1 MVDTVTRPAAGG
13 TAAGPATPAT
23 AASIGA
29 RLDRMPITPTH
40 RSVTAV
46 IGVGLLFDTFEN
58 NLSGTI
64 AKVLQ
69 DDFAFGATQLKLV
82 LASAFIGQ
90 FIGSLV
96 LGKVAD
102 RYGRRR
108 AFLIN
113 LAIYS
118 GFSLLGAFSP
128 NAAWLIVTRFF
139 AGVGIG
145 AEQSLS
151 DCYLSDV
158 LPAKKRGRF
167 IAWAYTLAFCG
178 VPAVGFAALWLV
190 PLTPLGIDGWR
201 WLFVIGALGSAV
213 VWVLRRR
220 LIESPRWLA
229 TVGRE
234 DEADALVSRME
245 AEAPGGTPAAPAAVS
260 PAAPGAYA
268 GPGTAEKGAYAGPV
282 GAAMGATSESVGANG
297 GYAGSAGAAKEAY
310 AGVAGAAR
318 ESTAGPATA
327 AKWTTA
333 AKRTATAEEVAP
345 ATRLRDIFQ
354 PHLRRRTVMLWI
366 FCSLSTVGY
375 YGFGTLAPQI
385 LAAKGYGIVA
395 GIGFTAVCFL
405 GYPVGSALTVPI
417 IDRFDRKKLVAAS
430 AASMV
435 VAGLGFS
442 FAGTPA
448 LIMVFGFVYT
458 VCSNIFSN
466 VSHVYLAEQYPT
478 AIRAAASGAAYSLSK
493 LSAAALP
500 FVLLP
505 VLQSYGPGA
514 LFGVIAAVMA
524 ALATTVLSLGE
535 RTTGASVD
543 RAPTD

>member
-1 MVDTVTRPAAGG
+1 MTDTVTRPAAV
-13 TAAGPATPAT
+13 AVLTPG
-23 AASIGA
+23 ASIGA

-40 RSVTAV
+40 RSITAV

-69 DDFAFGATQLKLV
+69 NDFAFGATELKLV

-90 FIGSLV
+90 FIGSLL
-96 LGKVAD
+96 LGKIAD

-128 NAAWLIVTRFF
+128 NAAWLIATRFF
-139 AGVGIG
+139 AGIGIG

-158 LPAKKRGRF
+158 LPAKKRGRY

-234 DEADALVSRME
+234 AEAEELVSRME
-245 AEAPGGTPAAPAAVS
+245 AEVPAAAAAS
-260 PAAPGAYA
+260 TAADLRKADPDPGVEE
-268 GPGTAEKGAYAGPV
+268 GPGHDPG
-282 GAAMGATSESVGANG
+282 
-297 GYAGSAGAAKEAY
+297 
-310 AGVAGAAR
+310 
-318 ESTAGPATA
+318 
-327 AKWTTA
+327 TT
-333 AKRTATAEEVAP
+333 P
-345 ATRLRDIFQ
+345 RLRDIFQ
-354 PHLRRRTVMLWI
+354 PHLRRRTTMLWI

-395 GIGFTAVCFL
+395 GLGFTAVCFL
-405 GYPVGSALTVPI
+405 GYPVGSALALPI
-417 IDRFDRKKLVAAS
+417 IDRVERKKLVVAS
-430 AASMV
+430 AGAMV

-442 FAGTPA
+442 YAGSPT
-448 LIMVFGFVYT
+448 LVMTFGFVYT
-458 VCSNIFSN
+458 VCSNLFSS

-500 FVLLP
+500 FALLP
-505 VLQSYGPGA
+505 VLQTYGPGA
-514 LFGVIAAVMA
+514 LFGVIAAVMT
-524 ALATTVLSLGE
+524 ALAVTVLTLGE

-543 RAPTD
+543 RLPAG

>member
-1 MVDTVTRPAAGG
+1 MVDTVTRPGAGAG
-13 TAAGPATPAT
+13 TGARTGSATQ
-23 AASIGA
+23 ASIGV

-40 RSVTAV
+40 RSITAV

-69 DDFAFGATQLKLV
+69 DDFAFGATELKLV

-90 FIGSLV
+90 FIGSLL
-96 LGKVAD
+96 LGKIAD

-190 PLTPLGIDGWR
+190 PLSPLGIDGWR

-213 VWVLRRR
+213 VWVLRRK

-229 TVGRE
+229 TAGRE

-245 AEAPGGTPAAPAAVS
+245 AEVP
-260 PAAPGAYA
+260 
-268 GPGTAEKGAYAGPV
+268 
-282 GAAMGATSESVGANG
+282 
-297 GYAGSAGAAKEAY
+297 AGAAAAYRAEVEAEV
-310 AGVAGAAR
+310 VAAEKAA
-318 ESTAGPATA
+318 AD
-327 AKWTTA
+327 
-333 AKRTATAEEVAP
+333 AP
-345 ATRLRDIFQ
+345 VTRLRDIFQ
-354 PHLRRRTVMLWI
+354 PRLRRRTVMLWI
-366 FCSLSTVGY
+366 FCALSVVGY

-395 GIGFTAVCFL
+395 GLGFTAVCFL
-405 GYPVGSALTVPI
+405 GYPVGSALSLPI
-417 IDRFDRKKLVAAS
+417 IDRVERKMLVALS
-430 AASMV
+430 AGAMV

-442 FAGTPA
+442 FAGSATW
-448 LIMVFGFVYT
+448 IMVFGFVYT
-458 VCSNIFSN
+458 VCSNVFSS

-505 VLQSYGPGA
+505 VLTSYGPGA
-514 LFGVIAAVMA
+514 LFAVIAAVMT
-524 ALATTVLSLGE
+524 ALAVTVLTLGD
-535 RTTGASVD
+535 RTTGVSVD
-543 RAPTD
+543 RAPTTG

>member
-245 AEAPGGTPAAPAAVS
+245 AEVPGGTQAVPAAVS
-260 PAAPGAYA
+260 PAAPGTYA

-282 GAAMGATSESVGANG
+282 GAAMEATAESVGANG
-297 GYAGSAGAAKEAY
+297 GYAGAAGAAKE
-310 AGVAGAAR
+310 GAAG
-318 ESTAGPATA
+318 TATA
-327 AKWTTA
+327 A
-333 AKRTATAEEVAP
+333 AKRAATAEEVAP

>member
-1 MVDTVTRPAAGG
+1 MLDTVTKRAAPAGAS
-13 TAAGPATPAT
+13 AT
-23 AASIGA
+23 ASIGA

-40 RSVTAV
+40 RSITAV

-69 DDFAFGATQLKLV
+69 EDFAFGATQLKLV

-90 FIGSLV
+90 FIGSLL

-102 RYGRRR
+102 RFGRRR

-128 NAAWLIVTRFF
+128 NAAWLIATRFL
-139 AGVGIG
+139 AGIGIG

-158 LPAKKRGRF
+158 LPAAKRGRF

-190 PLTPLGIDGWR
+190 PLTPLGVDGWR

-229 TVGRE
+229 AVGRE
-234 DEADALVSRME
+234 DEADELVSRME
-245 AEAPGGTPAAPAAVS
+245 AEVPGGAPAMEVVKEE
-260 PAAPGAYA
+260 AADTP
-268 GPGTAEKGAYAGPV
+268 P
-282 GAAMGATSESVGANG
+282 M
-297 GYAGSAGAAKEAY
+297 
-310 AGVAGAAR
+310 
-318 ESTAGPATA
+318 
-327 AKWTTA
+327 
-333 AKRTATAEEVAP
+333 
-345 ATRLRDIFQ
+345 RLRDIFHPQ
-354 PHLRRRTVMLWI
+354 LRRRTVMLWI
-366 FCSLSTVGY
+366 FCVLSVVGY

-395 GIGFTAVCFL
+395 GLGFTAVSFL
-405 GYPVGSALTVPI
+405 GYPVGSALSLPI
-417 IDRFDRKKLVAAS
+417 IDRVERKRLVAAS
-430 AASMV
+430 AAAMV

-442 FAGTPA
+442 FAGSAT
-448 LIMVFGFVYT
+448 LIMVFGFTYT
-458 VCSNIFSN
+458 VCSNVFSS

-493 LSAAALP
+493 LSAATLP

-505 VLQSYGPGA
+505 VLQSYGPVA
-514 LFGVIAAVMA
+514 LFAVIATVMT
-524 ALATTVLSLGE
+524 ALAVTVLTLGD

-543 RAPTD
+543 RALSS

>member
-13 TAAGPATPAT
+13 TAAGPAAPAT

-245 AEAPGGTPAAPAAVS
+245 AEVPGGAAPA
-260 PAAPGAYA
+260 P
-268 GPGTAEKGAYAGPV
+268 
-282 GAAMGATSESVGANG
+282 
-297 GYAGSAGAAKEAY
+297 
-310 AGVAGAAR
+310 
-318 ESTAGPATA
+318 
-327 AKWTTA
+327 
-333 AKRTATAEEVAP
+333 TATAEPAAEPATAKKTAPATETAP

>member
-1 MVDTVTRPAAGG
+1 MVHTVTRPAAGG
-13 TAAGPATPAT
+13 PAAAPVAPGAPS
-23 AASIGA
+23 SIGA

-69 DDFAFGATQLKLV
+69 DDFAFGATELKLV

-128 NAAWLIVTRFF
+128 NAVWLIATRFL

-229 TVGRE
+229 AVGRE
-234 DEADALVSRME
+234 EEADALVSRME
-245 AEAPGGTPAAPAAVS
+245 AEVPGGAAPA
-260 PAAPGAYA
+260 PALDAAA
-268 GPGTAEKGAYAGPV
+268 GTESAAAG
-282 GAAMGATSESVGANG
+282 
-297 GYAGSAGAAKEAY
+297 
-310 AGVAGAAR
+310 
-318 ESTAGPATA
+318 
-327 AKWTTA
+327 
-333 AKRTATAEEVAP
+333 P

-385 LAAKGYGIVA
+385 LSAKGYGIVA

-417 IDRFDRKKLVAAS
+417 IDRFERKKLVAAS

-442 FAGTPA
+442 FAGSPA

-514 LFGVIAAVMA
+514 LFAVIAAVMA
-524 ALATTVLSLGE
+524 ALAATVLSLGE

-543 RAPTD
+543 RAPAG

>member
-1 MVDTVTRPAAGG
+1 MADTLSRPAAG
-13 TAAGPATPAT
+13 AT
-23 AASIGA
+23 AAAGASIGV

-69 DDFAFGATQLKLV
+69 NDFAFGATELKLV

-96 LGKVAD
+96 LGKIAD

-128 NAAWLIVTRFF
+128 NAAWLIATRFF
-139 AGVGIG
+139 AGIGIG

-234 DEADALVSRME
+234 DEAEALVARME
-245 AEAPGGTPAAPAAVS
+245 AEVPGGVPAVPEAGLAHAA
-260 PAAPGAYA
+260 
-268 GPGTAEKGAYAGPV
+268 
-282 GAAMGATSESVGANG
+282 ANG
-297 GYAGSAGAAKEAY
+297 
-310 AGVAGAAR
+310 
-318 ESTAGPATA
+318 P
-327 AKWTTA
+327 
-333 AKRTATAEEVAP
+333 AP

-354 PHLRRRTVMLWI
+354 PHLRRRTTMLWI
-366 FCSLSTVGY
+366 FCALSTVGY

-405 GYPVGSALTVPI
+405 GYPVGSALALPI
-417 IDRFDRKKLVAAS
+417 IDRVERKKLVVAS
-430 AASMV
+430 AGAMV

-442 FAGTPA
+442 YAGSPTV
-448 LIMVFGFVYT
+448 IMVFGFAYT
-458 VCSNIFSN
+458 VFSN
-466 VSHVYLAEQYPT
+466 LFSSVSHVYLAEQYPT

-514 LFGVIAAVMA
+514 LFGVIATVMA
-524 ALATTVLSLGE
+524 ALAVTVLTLGE
-535 RTTGASVD
+535 RTTGVPVD
-543 RAPTD
+543 RASTADPTAPPT

>member
-1 MVDTVTRPAAGG
+1 
-13 TAAGPATPAT
+13 
-23 AASIGA
+23 
-29 RLDRMPITPTH
+29 MPITPTH
-40 RSVTAV
+40 RSITAV

-69 DDFAFGATQLKLV
+69 DDFAFGATELKLV

-90 FIGSLV
+90 FIGSLL
-96 LGKVAD
+96 LGKIAD

-190 PLTPLGIDGWR
+190 PLSPLGIDGWR

-213 VWVLRRR
+213 VWVLRRK

-229 TVGRE
+229 TAGRE

-245 AEAPGGTPAAPAAVS
+245 AEVPDGAAAGYRAEVEAEVAAVEKAAADAPAI
-260 PAAPGAYA
+260 
-268 GPGTAEKGAYAGPV
+268 
-282 GAAMGATSESVGANG
+282 
-297 GYAGSAGAAKEAY
+297 
-310 AGVAGAAR
+310 
-318 ESTAGPATA
+318 
-327 AKWTTA
+327 
-333 AKRTATAEEVAP
+333 
-345 ATRLRDIFQ
+345 RLRDIFQ
-354 PHLRRRTVMLWI
+354 PRLRRRTIMLWI
-366 FCSLSTVGY
+366 FCSLSVVGY

-395 GIGFTAVCFL
+395 GLGFTAVCFL
-405 GYPVGSALTVPI
+405 GYPVGSALSLPI
-417 IDRFDRKKLVAAS
+417 IDRMERKRLVALS
-430 AASMV
+430 AAAMV

-442 FAGTPA
+442 FAGSA
-448 LIMVFGFVYT
+448 AWIMVFGFVYT
-458 VCSNIFSN
+458 VFSN
-466 VSHVYLAEQYPT
+466 VFSSVSHVYLAEQYPT

-505 VLQSYGPGA
+505 VLTSYGPGA
-514 LFGVIAAVMA
+514 LFGVIAAVMT
-524 ALATTVLSLGE
+524 ALAVTVLTLGD
-535 RTTGASVD
+535 RTTGVSVD
-543 RAPTD
+543 RVPTG